1 MNDLYQKE
9 SKKYTEGV
17 NRVDTL
23 LFSWKY
29 WHWYRLYTPST
40 DYAFDL
46 DAEKVKNVCYSA

>member
-1 MNDLYQKE
+1 MNELYQKE